1 MLLLDIMR
9 RKKWLLLNRLSSV
22 CLFKTIRFNLH
33 YFPVKDAIRFPAIIY
48 KNVSLYNMGGGIF
61 IEEPI
66 KTGIIQIGAK
76 NVSIISKGER
86 TIWDCHGEVHLK
98 GKTYIGIG
106 SCISIGKYGRL
117 FLGNDFVL
125 TARST
130 IDCQKEIIF
139 GNECLLSWDILIM
152 DSDYHEI
159 INEKEEVINLPK
171 TINVGNHVWIGC
183 RSTILKGS
191 RLPDNTIVAAATVI
205 SNIILPPNTIVGGSG
220 KNLRILKENVNWN
233 K

>member
-1 MLLLDIMR
+1 M
-9 RKKWLLLNRLSSV
+9 
-22 CLFKTIRFNLH
+22 
-33 YFPVKDAIRFPAIIY
+33 
-48 KNVSLYNMGGGIF
+48 
-61 IEEPI
+61 
-66 KTGIIQIGAK
+66 
-76 NVSIISKGER
+76 
-86 TIWDCHGEVHLK
+86 
-98 GKTYIGIG
+98 
-106 SCISIGKYGRL
+106 
-117 FLGNDFVL
+117 GNDFVL

-205 SNIILPPNTIVGGSG
+205 SNVILPPNTIVGGSG